1 MDSVIP
7 SKTPALTGRITERES
22 LKDLFERVR
31 GGDRAAAAKI
41 FDQYRPLIRQRCRAS
56 IRPSLR
62 GVTDSED
69 LWSTVARRFDAMMVR
84 GAPSLESE
92 RAFWVLVG
100 TLIQHAV
107 VDRVRVLKRLER
119 ATSEDEPFAGIL
131 RARME
136 RDVSDSDDSAILKTA
151 SDHLARPAD
160 REILKLWLCEH
171 SHRQIAEALDMTESA
186 VRMRWHEIRGKLRPI
201 LEGSAR

>member
-1 MDSVIP
+1 MESVVP
-7 SKTPALTGRITERES
+7 PQMACTPGRGFPRES
-22 LKDLFERVR
+22 LAELFLRVQR
-31 GGDRAAAAKI
+31 GDRAAAATL

-56 IRPSLR
+56 IKPSLR
-62 GVTDSED
+62 SVTDSED

-84 GAPSLESE
+84 GAPTLESE

-131 RARME
+131 RARLE
-136 RDVSDSDDSAILKTA
+136 RAVSDSDPNILDTA
-151 SDHLARPAD
+151 TEHLARASD
-160 REILKLWLCEH
+160 REILKLWLFEH
-171 SHRQIAEALDMTESA
+171 SHRQIAEALGMTETA
-186 VRMRWHEIRGKLRPI
+186 VRMRWHEIRGKLRA
-201 LEGSAR
+201 LLDGDAR